1 MKKNKD
7 KKSDRRFNFFDAKG
21 DGGSSDEYSSANM
34 IYFSEDVIEDE
45 EEEVNEDNAFVLIT
59 AKMQAAFSA
68 VFDMLRIWVCIDTA
82 CNVNLMNFLPE
93 GHSNYQE
100 LTSRNGISTAG
111 KDGHLKVKGTF
122 YLGEYRRHQI
132 LPRCKSKSI
141 LGEILFGE
149 KM

>member
-1 MKKNKD
+1 
-7 KKSDRRFNFFDAKG
+7 
-21 DGGSSDEYSSANM
+21 M

-68 VFDMLRIWVCIDTA
+68 VFDMLRLWVCIDTA

-122 YLGEYRRHQI
+122 TWGNTDDIKYCPDARASLFSVRFFLAKRCELLFTGRSGIDECKI
-132 LPRCKSKSI
+132 LC
-141 LGEILFGE
+141 F
-149 KM
+149 